1 MLTDADTDADP
12 HALMRRQLYCDRSL
26 EQSKVVEAGAS
37 SASREKFQL
46 ANMISGKLATP
57 VLGIH

>member
-1 MLTDADTDADP
+1 MLTDADTYADP
-12 HALMRRQLYCDRSL
+12 HALRRRQLYCDRSL